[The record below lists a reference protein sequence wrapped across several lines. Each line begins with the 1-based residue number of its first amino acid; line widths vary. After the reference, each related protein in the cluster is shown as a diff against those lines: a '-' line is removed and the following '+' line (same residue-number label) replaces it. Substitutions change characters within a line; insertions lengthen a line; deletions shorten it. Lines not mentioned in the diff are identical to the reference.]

1 MGAWIVHRIML
12 PSSAGIKSEGPNLN
26 TPGVALP
33 KLPNR
38 LSAGVISVTDG
49 DTIVVADSAG
59 SQESVR
65 LAGIDAPE
73 HDQSFGSQ

>member
-12 PSSAGIKSEGPNLN
+12 PSSAGIKSEGPSLN
-26 TPGVALP
+26 TPEVAS